1 MLRVT
6 PELERSHDL
15 VMQIADRA
23 GLAAPGGDLSPRAR
37 AIATR
42 MGDLAGQM
50 WRQAADAWYSRDRT
64 AAAAL
69 TGHSQEM
76 DQLHASLT
84 AELATVQATA
94 AVSMETALV
103 ARCYQRLAAHAVNIA
118 RRLTYL
124 AGPTAR

>member
-1 MLRVT
+1 
-6 PELERSHDL
+6 
-15 VMQIADRA
+15 MQIADRA